1 MFLQL
6 YWRYRNAIA
15 QGGLRPGNRV
25 PSVRSLASEVGV
37 ARGTVEKAYELLV
50 SEGYLLT
57 RGPAGTV
64 VSPMAGSVGAGRRQ
78 RHPPPRAAPSLDTS
92 SAGVL
97 SRPFQLGVPA
107 FDAFPCKVWK
117 RLAGRHLR
125 SLETAAMG
133 YPEAAGYEPL
143 RRAIANY
150 LVSARGVACT
160 YEQVFVTAGYP
171 GALDL
176 ICRTLLKTGDVG
188 WYEDP
193 GYLFAR
199 QFLQRSGMQ
208 LQPVSVDEEGLNVGE
223 GLKQNPAARFA
234 VVTPAHQSPTGVALS
249 LPRRLQL
256 LDWASQANGWV
267 IEDDY
272 DSEFRYHG
280 RPLPA
285 LGSLDDNDRV
295 LYTGSF
301 SKVLFPGLRLAYLV
315 VPKHRPNVSPMQPGS
330 LAAWDPSCH
339 RPRSPSSWS
348 KGTSPVTCAGCA
360 RSTVSGAAI
369 WSMRSAISLAPAWRS
384 SPRQADSRCWP
395 TPAPGKAMRCW
406 RRPPKHTDCHSRH

>member
-1 MFLQL
+1 M
-6 YWRYRNAIA
+6 
-15 QGGLRPGNRV
+15 
-25 PSVRSLASEVGV
+25 
-37 ARGTVEKAYELLV
+37 ARG
-50 SEGYLLT
+50 
-57 RGPAGTV
+57 
-64 VSPMAGSVGAGRRQ
+64 VGAGRRQ

-107 FDAFPCKVWK
+107 FDAFPRKVWK

-125 SLETAAMG
+125 SLDTAAMG

-143 RRAIANY
+143 RRAIVNY
-150 LVSARGVACT
+150 LVSSRGVACT

-208 LQPVSVDEEGLNVGE
+208 LQPVPVDEEGLNLGE
-223 GLKQNPAARFA
+223 GLKQSPAARFA

-256 LDWASQANGWV
+256 LDWASQVNGWV

-285 LGSLDDNDRV
+285 LSSLDDNDRV

-315 VPKHRPNVSPMQPGS
+315 VPKTPDRTFRRCSRAVWRRGILRVTGHGRRAHGARALLPS
-330 LAAWDPSCH
+330 LAQDARALQSAAQLFGRCAH
-339 RPRSPSSWS
+339 RYLWLPH
-348 KGTSPVTCAGCA
+348 G
-360 RSTVSGAAI
+360 
-369 WSMRSAISLAPAWRS
+369 
-384 SPRQADSRCWP
+384 D
-395 TPAPGKAMRCW
+395 PAPGRRTPGAGLSRDRAKRCAAGTG
-406 RRPPKHTDCHSRH
+406 RPSTRTATPGIEQVANAPLIVGRFADGILRLCNARTSLRLGSTATSSAG